1 LGETRI
7 VNKKLLFL
15 ITEDWYFCSHRLPLA
30 CAAKAKGFDVAV
42 ATRVSQHGPTILEH
56 GIRLLPIRL
65 RRRGNHLWEEFL
77 SFLEIWRIY
86 RTERPDI
93 VHHVALKPLLYGSL
107 AAALTPEIK
116 VVNAIAGLGFVFSS
130 RQWRARVMRPV
141 IKLAFRLLLGRANSR
156 VIVQNVDD
164 RDLLIHSLNISA
176 RRVALI
182 RGSGVNIDEYHVT
195 PEPPGD
201 VIVALVSRMLW
212 DKGVG
217 EFVAA
222 VEQLKAE
229 GLQFRAWLVG
239 DTDPDNP
246 AAIDPQQL
254 QTWQREGQ
262 VEWLGHRQDIAQL
275 WAQAHIAVL
284 PSYREGL
291 PKSLLEAASCGR
303 PIITADVPGCR
314 EIVADGV
321 NGLLVPARSVNKLA
335 QAMKTLISD
344 PALRQDL
351 GQRGRDRV
359 LREFSEQRVIEE
371 TLAVYDA
378 LLLAATQAETQP

>member
-1 LGETRI
+1 M
-7 VNKKLLFL
+7 NKKLLFL